1 MALSDLF
8 APDSNYT
15 EMINEK
21 VRSIITLNPKYFEGK
36 MRFKGISEDQRFYL
50 ENGTSSY
57 TSCNMKLPYASG
69 IRTFPVPL
77 PAIPNRQD
85 SSEAAVRHLVT
96 EFGSR
101 LKNVSLL
108 ATEDTVKNSIRENY
122 GDLVSPALLGKWH
135 NDVNQAPGRVTSS
148 PWPER
153 MT

>member
-1 MALSDLF
+1 MTDRVAYNIDLNTGQELALSDLF

-21 VRSIITLNPKYFEGK
+21 VRSIIALNPEIYFEGK

-50 ENGTSSY
+50 ENGHLIVY
-57 TSCNMKLPYASG
+57 FLQYEIAPYASG

-101 LKNVSLL
+101 LKMFPCWPRRIPLRT
-108 ATEDTVKNSIRENY
+108 AF
-122 GDLVSPALLGKWH
+122 GKTM
-135 NDVNQAPGRVTSS
+135 AI
-148 PWPER
+148 
-153 MT
+153 